1 MFNVKTISKMK
12 QLDFTGGMPES
23 ETKTLVVF
31 VDCHAS
37 HNVEIRVNE
46 YYERMFRSF
55 CRRFGYKCCIR
66 SKRTEARIAR
76 MTEEQRRTEAA
87 GTQPQWRK
95 ADSLTQRRKATFHDR
110 LVASAFNL
118 SIRTS
123 TTEGGLA

>member
-1 MFNVKTISKMK
+1 MK

-46 YYERMFRSF
+46 YYERMFRAF
-55 CRRFGYKCCIR
+55 CKRYGYKCCIR

-76 MTEEQRRTEAA
+76 MMEEQQRTEAA

-95 ADSLTQRRKATFHDR
+95 ADGLMQRRKAIHDR
-110 LVASAFNL
+110 MVASAFDL
-118 SIRTS
+118 SVRTS
-123 TTEGGLA
+123 MEKGGWA

>member
-1 MFNVKTISKMK
+1 MK

-95 ADSLTQRRKATFHDR
+95 GGTSALLSDRLTQRRKAIHDR

-123 TTEGGLA
+123 TTEGGQA